1 MKAAR
6 PATGAREVA
15 VAIVEDNAGLL
26 EDLLH
31 SLKRH
36 GFDATGFADGS
47 ALDAALA
54 EGVQWQVLV
63 LDLGLPGEDGL
74 SIARRLRASLPG
86 LGIVMLT
93 ARSAVDDRIAGLTV
107 GADIYLTKPA
117 DLHEVAAAVAA
128 VARRVGHAAAVSAAA
143 SAWELDSARM
153 QLRQPEGEAIDLTIS
168 EVQILQAIARSPDR
182 IADRDTLIRALGKNP
197 LSYDEHTLE
206 VMVSRLRQKLGGR
219 APLRAVRG
227 KGYAFTA
234 PMRLLP
240 SL

>member
-1 MKAAR
+1 MKAAEISTSAGR
-6 PATGAREVA
+6 LA
-15 VAIVEDNAGLL
+15 VVIVEDNAGLL

-31 SLKRH
+31 SFTRR

-54 EGVQWQVLV
+54 DGARWQVLV

-74 SIARRLRASLPG
+74 SIARRLRRSHPD

-93 ARSAVDDRIAGLTV
+93 ARSAVDDRITGLNV
-107 GADIYLTKPA
+107 GADIYLTKPV
-117 DLHEVAAAVAA
+117 DLNELGAAVAA
-128 VARRVGHAAAVSAAA
+128 VARRVGQAA
-143 SAWELDSARM
+143 SPSGASAHWQLDSARM
-153 QLRQPEGEAIDLTIS
+153 LLLRPDGDAIELTIS
-168 EVQILQAIARSPDR
+168 EVQLLQTIAVSPDR
-182 IADRDTLIRALGKNP
+182 TANRDELIRGLGRDP

-206 VMVSRLRQKLGGR
+206 VMVSRLRHKLGDR

-234 PMRLLP
+234 PLRLLR